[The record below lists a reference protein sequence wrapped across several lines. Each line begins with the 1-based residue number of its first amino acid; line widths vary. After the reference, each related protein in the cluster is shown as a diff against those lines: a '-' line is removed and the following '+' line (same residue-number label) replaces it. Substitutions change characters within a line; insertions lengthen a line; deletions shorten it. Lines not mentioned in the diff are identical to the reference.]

1 MNFDEGK
8 YITDVLTI
16 IDSETKLTTKQL
28 EELLEYE
35 IAIETGEDRRWSRS
49 NISLLKLGDRHFVLE
64 WEQGLTERQDNEFYS
79 QPVEVGNPTE
89 REIVLRKRDWYD
101 AAGKIV
107 FTQDA

>member
-1 MNFDEGK
+1 MWFIFAQDGNPLVVAVSSMTRPRHMGWKSFTK
-8 YITDVLTI
+8 NNHQPHPRRARVL
-16 IDSETKLTTKQL
+16 
-28 EELLEYE
+28 
-35 IAIETGEDRRWSRS
+35 
-49 NISLLKLGDRHFVLE
+49 ISLLKLGDRHFVLE

-89 REIVLRKRDWYD
+89 REIVPRKRDWYD